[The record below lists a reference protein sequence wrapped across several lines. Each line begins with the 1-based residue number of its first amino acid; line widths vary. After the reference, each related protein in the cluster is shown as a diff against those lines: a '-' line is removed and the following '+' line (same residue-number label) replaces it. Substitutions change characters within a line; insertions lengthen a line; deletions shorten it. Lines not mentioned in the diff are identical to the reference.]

1 MVGAA
6 MEGEARG
13 SSLRTEFIPG
23 DGVLV
28 LEGELDVGRR
38 GGAAGFGRRR
48 GRRRR
53 GGRGRDDGQGRGRRG
68 RGLVAGGA
76 HVDDALAN
84 AAAATDGTLTIDA
97 SRVDFLDSVGLR
109 SILNVTADLS
119 KVGRAMAIVC
129 TPGPVR
135 RLIELTALT
144 GHLALYDSRAA
155 VIAAP
160 PSDAS
165 PS

>member
-1 MVGAA
+1 MVVAA

-28 LEGELDVGRR
+28 LEGELDVGTVTQL
-38 GGAAGFGRRR
+38 
-48 GRRRR
+48 
-53 GGRGRDDGQGRGRRG
+53 DG
-68 RGLVAGGA
+68 
-76 HVDDALAN
+76 ALAN

>member
-13 SSLRTEFIPG
+13 SSLRTEFVPG

-28 LEGELDVGRR
+28 LEGELDVGT
-38 GGAAGFGRRR
+38 
-48 GRRRR
+48 
-53 GGRGRDDGQGRGRRG
+53 
-68 RGLVAGGA
+68 VAQL
-76 HVDDALAN
+76 DDALAN

>member
-1 MVGAA
+1 MVVAA

-28 LEGELDVGRR
+28 LDGELDVGT
-38 GGAAGFGRRR
+38 
-48 GRRRR
+48 
-53 GGRGRDDGQGRGRRG
+53 
-68 RGLVAGGA
+68 VAEL
-76 HVDDALAN
+76 DDALAN
-84 AAAATDGTLTIDA
+84 AVAATDGTLTIDA

-165 PS
+165 PR

>member
-28 LEGELDVGRR
+28 LEGELDVGT
-38 GGAAGFGRRR
+38 
-48 GRRRR
+48 
-53 GGRGRDDGQGRGRRG
+53 
-68 RGLVAGGA
+68 VAQL
-76 HVDDALAN
+76 DDALAN

>member
-28 LEGELDVGRR
+28 LEGELDVGT
-38 GGAAGFGRRR
+38 
-48 GRRRR
+48 
-53 GGRGRDDGQGRGRRG
+53 
-68 RGLVAGGA
+68 VAQL
-76 HVDDALAN
+76 DDALAN

-97 SRVDFLDSVGLR
+97 SDVDFLDSVGLR